1 MAPTGAR
8 IDAVIFDYGGV
19 LTTPGR
25 TAIAAWTQAERI
37 DPETFSAAL
46 KDWLSRRA
54 APGNPL
60 HRLETGEMPVE
71 EFNRVLADRLRTE
84 DGRPVEP
91 DGLLARLFSFMR
103 SDPMM
108 LRLVEEL
115 RELGM
120 PTALL
125 SNSWGNNYPWQELE
139 ELFDV
144 AVISS
149 DTGRRKPDPDIYR
162 LTLERLALPAE
173 RAVFV
178 DDGAPNIEA
187 ARLLGMHT
195 VLHENA
201 EQTRQ
206 GLAELVPALKAEYPQ
221 ETT

>member
-1 MAPTGAR
+1 MASPDAH

-37 DPETFSAAL
+37 DPETFSAVL
-46 KDWLSRRA
+46 KNWLSRRA

-103 SDPMM
+103 SDPVM
-108 LRLVEEL
+108 LRLVEDL
-115 RELGM
+115 RRLGL

-125 SNSWGNNYPWQELE
+125 SNSWGNNYPWEQLDT
-139 ELFDV
+139 LFDV

-149 DTGRRKPDPDIYR
+149 EVGRRKPDPDIYR
-162 LTLERLALPAE
+162 ITLERLGLPAE

-187 ARLLGMHT
+187 ARQLGMHT
-195 VLHENA
+195 VLHDSA
-201 EQTRQ
+201 EQTRRN
-206 GLAELVPALKAEYPQ
+206 LAELVPDLRAELPQ
-221 ETT
+221 ETA